1 MHLVFRPEAQKELLD
16 AEAWYEER
24 AVGLGFEFA
33 RAVDVAV
40 ERIRRMP
47 LTYPAMEG
55 GFRHLMTRKFPYS
68 VIYKTTESEIIVVA
82 CFHHRRRPGS
92 WTQN

>member
-16 AEAWYEER
+16 AMAWYEER

-33 RAVDVAV
+33 RAVDVAI
-40 ERIRRMP
+40 ERIRRTP
-47 LTYPAMEG
+47 LTYPALEG
-55 GFRHLMTRKFPYS
+55 GLRHLMIRKFPYS
-68 VIYKTTESEIIVVA
+68 VVYIATESEIVVVS

-92 WTQN
+92 WTKN